1 MKYTTLKKINIMI
14 HLRVVSGVPMLRETE
29 NGVALPGTG
38 GKETGSC
45 LVGTE
50 SQFFLIE
57 V

>member
-1 MKYTTLKKINIMI
+1 M
-14 HLRVVSGVPMLRETE
+14 VSGVLMLRETE